1 MSHLGATVSAERHV
15 TDSAERLAARA
26 AFFLTVARA
35 FQPPRAP
42 SFGRAFLTEL
52 HGDLAEMTAGLGYG
66 VAAELHAFAEAVAE
80 IADAEALLKIYAAL
94 FLVPPMPAPL
104 NAGVYLDGSV
114 LGASELAM
122 RRWYAEQGLACSPD
136 LHDLADHVSVQLEF
150 VSVLF
155 QRAAERM
162 QTGEAIEALALATE
176 ARRFLAAFP
185 HRWLPAFR
193 AALRQ
198 ACAARSLPPVHA
210 RLADILGAAIEAEV
224 ALGPSRSAEEAVTAL
239 PSGSARGLGAPTAE
253 DLAEIAVRLED
264 HGLGF
269 DHVRARPE
277 WREEIYLARRASGPA
292 DVGSDHPSGRRGS
305 IPSPER

>member
-1 MSHLGATVSAERHV
+1 MSHLGAAVSAERRV
-15 TDSAERLAARA
+15 TDSAERLSARA

-35 FQPPRAP
+35 FQPPREAA
-42 SFGRAFLTEL
+42 FGRAFLTEL
-52 HGDLAEMTAGLGYG
+52 PGDLADMTDALGYG
-66 VAAELHAFAEAVAE
+66 AAAEARAFAGAAAE
-80 IADAEALLKIYAAL
+80 VADAEELLRVYAAL
-94 FLVPPMPAPL
+94 FLVPPAPAPL
-104 NAGVYLDGSV
+104 NAGVYLDGAV
-114 LGASELAM
+114 LGPSELAM
-122 RRWYAEQGLACSPD
+122 RRWYAEQGLARSPD
-136 LHDLADHVSVQLEF
+136 LRDLADHVSVQLEF

-162 QTGEAIEALALATE
+162 QTGEAIEAVALATE

-210 RLADILGAAIEAEV
+210 RLADILAAAIEAEV
-224 ALGPSRSAEEAVTAL
+224 ALDPSRSAEEAVTAL

-277 WREEIYLARRASGPA
+277 WREEVYLARRASGPA
-292 DVGSDHPSGRRGS
+292 DVGYDHPPGRRGI
-305 IPSPER
+305 IPRPER